1 MLRQSSV
8 PPVDSALS
16 TWWAPRGLLLA
27 LLAGC
32 GLLLLGGPARA
43 AAAEVSCPN
52 ANPTVNE
59 NNCMGAGT
67 EANRLSNYSEELGGF
82 TTQTSYNHGENVQL
96 KIGTS
101 APSFPATS
109 VNIAVYRIGWYGGT
123 GARLIPA
130 AGASSV
136 KVNNSLTCNP
146 MNKETGEL
154 SCSNWNVTYTIP
166 GSSLP
171 MSGIYEAT
179 ITDLADGGIQNMV
192 IFTVREERASE
203 VLFVLPISTYE
214 AYNTWGCKSLYFDA
228 CGLGNTISG
237 EERAVKVSF
246 ERPLD
251 EQEDERNKFF
261 GPDYHMVQWLEE
273 QGYNVTYT
281 DDVQLASNP
290 ESLLDHKVDLISGHS
305 EYWTYA
311 AFHNMIAAREHG
323 VSIASFSSNTAY
335 WQTRFENNYRTLV
348 CYKTIQGS
356 EDGEITPNDP
366 ASIGPHGEFLPQ
378 NATTTR
384 RDPGAPAGTP
394 GAPPEGRVGPDEPEN
409 ELFGELYVGDN
420 EDEDWGLSVPAG
432 NTNGEDEGA
441 RIWRNAGIPSNSE
454 VIIDKDIVGWEWDA
468 IPSAS
473 SPVYAHAAELEPEG
487 VKRVSLTK
495 TLSPNSTWLQD
506 AGRER
511 AATPPPGQ
519 PDEVSASEYRAKSGA
534 YVFASGT
541 MQWSYGLDV
550 DPSINQATY
559 NILAEMGVQPGTPE
573 SGLVLE
579 APGAPKPPWPQFTA
593 TPKKALVGEPVEFNA
608 SASTDPDAT
617 ITHYYWNFEGNGFTV
632 ETGATPEATHTF
644 TEPGVYNV
652 ILKVIDSDGQEET
665 TSRTVTVVSSITP
678 TLAASP
684 NPASIGQKVT
694 FDASGSTDVKGPIT
708 DYKWDLSGSGKYE
721 TNTGSTPTVT
731 TTFATVGEHT
741 VSVEESDA
749 AGNTATTTLTEKT
762 VTIGVSNYEEAVL
775 DTPGLLHFYPMGEA
789 AGPTVADLKGGPPG
803 NLIDVTYGAPGA
815 INGDPA
821 TSVNF
826 GGADDPQEGAP
837 GSAGEIPLNLSSQR
851 AITVEFWMKWN
862 AYANNDSLAMEL
874 TPNYNNNAGGF
885 IVDPNAE
892 QFGGTFAIG
901 ISEGETRNSIY
912 IQRPSVGV
920 WHHYAFVLDT
930 TAPAEHEITPYVDG
944 QQVSFQQE
952 GKGTGGGPFANSTLY
967 LFSRDASSLF
977 GSGYLQDL
985 AIYSGD
991 ESAATVEEHHDAN
1004 GTDPRPKATFTAT
1017 PNPVRPGQTVTFN
1030 AAESSYSKGSI
1041 VKYEWDLKGNGNYE
1055 TTTTTPTVTTSY
1067 SSEQTVDVGLRV
1079 TDSNGGWSYTTQEVK
1094 VGSFPPVAH
1103 VAIAPSGPLT
1113 GQKVTLNA
1121 SGSTDQGTITDYKWD
1136 LEGKGT
1142 YETNTDTTPTVSTYF
1157 DTAGVHDVGLELID
1171 NDGLTSKT
1179 TIPVKV
1185 LEQGPSGYTPAVLN
1199 TPGLIHYYKLTEA
1212 AGPTIFDS
1220 VGSSNGTISGGTFG
1234 LPGAVHGD
1242 PSTAIGFN
1250 GSSDSGA
1257 IPLNLSGTSQVTV
1270 EFWLKWNG
1278 YANNDSLAME
1288 FTPNF
1293 NEHEGGFIVDPDAPQ
1308 FGGTFGVA
1316 LGSSENRYSVF
1327 FERPSAGV
1335 WHHYVLVLNSAAAAG
1350 SEITPYVDGQPVS
1363 YQIGSDGSGAGAF
1376 ANSTLYLM
1384 SRDGSSLFGAGDLQD
1399 LAIYNQPLSAGTA
1412 YQHFSSEGT
1421 AEPPHPAFTVSPS
1434 PVRASETVTLN
1445 ASGSTDPD
1453 AKIVDYQWALNG
1465 NGHYETDSGSNPR
1478 ITTSFPTAGT
1488 YEVSLRVTDANGAS
1502 ESVTHKI
1509 EVGNFPP
1516 VAKLT
1521 ATPNPALSGQSVTLS
1536 AAGST
1541 DQGTITGY
1549 KWDLEGKGTYET
1561 STGTTPTIITSFA
1574 TTGAHT
1580 VGVEVTDDH
1589 GLSTRTTVIVPV
1601 LEHAPTSYASTVEH
1615 TPGVIDFYKLGES
1628 AGPAIHDSVG
1638 SSNGTIS
1645 GSTFGLP
1652 GAVREDSGTAIGF
1665 NGTSDSGAIPLNLSG
1680 TSQVTVEFWLKW
1692 NGYAN
1697 NDSLAMEFTPNFNEN
1712 SGGFLVDP
1720 NASQFGGTFGVAI
1733 GPPGDRNSIYFQRPS
1748 AGVWHHYAFVLNS
1761 AAPASSEITPYVDG
1775 VPVSYQ
1781 QEGAEIAQGPFASST
1796 LYLMSRDSSSLFG
1809 AGELQYL
1816 AIYDKSLSAAT
1827 IFQHY
1832 YSYGSEEATAPP
1844 SEPPP
1849 PPDTTPPTGGAL
1861 KVNGAAASQAGSSSY
1876 NTTGSYTIER
1886 TDYSEEKTKTQ
1897 SGLASSTLTVAS
1909 ASLASNTCGTFG
1921 TPSTLTG
1928 APSQSEPNGCYRYTL
1943 TGTDNAGNSA
1953 SVTTTVMV
1961 DTTPPSTPTV
1971 AFSGLSGN
1979 TYYNAPTNTLYFRPA
1994 SGGAFTVTASSTD
2007 ATTGILGYTF
2017 SSLVAYGFTG
2027 TQTGDQDV
2035 FAFGASATQPPSAPT
2050 VAATNNAGAGS
2061 ATATYNLVSDTTA
2074 PTGGAVTVNA
2084 TSATAA
2090 GSSSYSKTG
2099 SFTIGTRT
2107 EYAEAQSTT
2116 QSGLASSTL
2125 TVASATLAG
2134 GTCGTFGTATTI
2146 AGAPSQ
2152 SGLKEGCYLYTLT
2165 GADNIGNTASVST
2178 TVKVDTTAPAPTVS
2192 VPADAKGAVAVT
2204 FGATDGG
2211 SGVNAASGQLKRAT
2225 ATYTPAT
2232 DTCGA
2237 FAAYANI
2244 GAAGPTSPYTDSTVS
2259 TGHCYEYEYTVSD
2272 QAGNSATSAAALVK
2286 VDTAGPTLSSIVNTT
2301 PGSTAGL
2308 PQVGDAIT
2316 LKFSDSIA
2324 SSSIASSVT
2333 LTYTRA
2339 ATGATKIAVSGL
2351 GSGSWLAGDTGASHY
2366 TKVGGTSPVVTAS
2379 TLVSGATVKL
2389 TVTKVTDPS
2398 SDLTAGGPGSVTGTL
2413 SSSIKD
2419 VFGNTASTG
2428 SFASASIRLF

>member
-1 MLRQSSV
+1 
-8 PPVDSALS
+8 
-16 TWWAPRGLLLA
+16 
-27 LLAGC
+27 
-32 GLLLLGGPARA
+32 
-43 AAAEVSCPN
+43 
-52 ANPTVNE
+52 
-59 NNCMGAGT
+59 
-67 EANRLSNYSEELGGF
+67 
-82 TTQTSYNHGENVQL
+82 
-96 KIGTS
+96 
-101 APSFPATS
+101 
-109 VNIAVYRIGWYGGT
+109 
-123 GARLIPA
+123 
-130 AGASSV
+130 
-136 KVNNSLTCNP
+136 
-146 MNKETGEL
+146 
-154 SCSNWNVTYTIP
+154 
-166 GSSLP
+166 
-171 MSGIYEAT
+171 
-179 ITDLADGGIQNMV
+179 
-192 IFTVREERASE
+192 
-203 VLFVLPISTYE
+203 
-214 AYNTWGCKSLYFDA
+214 
-228 CGLGNTISG
+228 
-237 EERAVKVSF
+237 
-246 ERPLD
+246 
-251 EQEDERNKFF
+251 
-261 GPDYHMVQWLEE
+261 
-273 QGYNVTYT
+273 
-281 DDVQLASNP
+281 
-290 ESLLDHKVDLISGHS
+290 
-305 EYWTYA
+305 
-311 AFHNMIAAREHG
+311 
-323 VSIASFSSNTAY
+323 
-335 WQTRFENNYRTLV
+335 
-348 CYKTIQGS
+348 
-356 EDGEITPNDP
+356 
-366 ASIGPHGEFLPQ
+366 
-378 NATTTR
+378 
-384 RDPGAPAGTP
+384 
-394 GAPPEGRVGPDEPEN
+394 
-409 ELFGELYVGDN
+409 
-420 EDEDWGLSVPAG
+420 
-432 NTNGEDEGA
+432 
-441 RIWRNAGIPSNSE
+441 
-454 VIIDKDIVGWEWDA
+454 
-468 IPSAS
+468 
-473 SPVYAHAAELEPEG
+473 
-487 VKRVSLTK
+487 
-495 TLSPNSTWLQD
+495 
-506 AGRER
+506 
-511 AATPPPGQ
+511 
-519 PDEVSASEYRAKSGA
+519 
-534 YVFASGT
+534 
-541 MQWSYGLDV
+541 
-550 DPSINQATY
+550 
-559 NILAEMGVQPGTPE
+559 
-573 SGLVLE
+573 
-579 APGAPKPPWPQFTA
+579 
-593 TPKKALVGEPVEFNA
+593 
-608 SASTDPDAT
+608 
-617 ITHYYWNFEGNGFTV
+617 
-632 ETGATPEATHTF
+632 
-644 TEPGVYNV
+644 
-652 ILKVIDSDGQEET
+652 
-665 TSRTVTVVSSITP
+665 
-678 TLAASP
+678 
-684 NPASIGQKVT
+684 
-694 FDASGSTDVKGPIT
+694 
-708 DYKWDLSGSGKYE
+708 
-721 TNTGSTPTVT
+721 
-731 TTFATVGEHT
+731 
-741 VSVEESDA
+741 
-749 AGNTATTTLTEKT
+749 
-762 VTIGVSNYEEAVL
+762 
-775 DTPGLLHFYPMGEA
+775 
-789 AGPTVADLKGGPPG
+789 
-803 NLIDVTYGAPGA
+803 
-815 INGDPA
+815 
-821 TSVNF
+821 
-826 GGADDPQEGAP
+826 
-837 GSAGEIPLNLSSQR
+837 
-851 AITVEFWMKWN
+851 
-862 AYANNDSLAMEL
+862 
-874 TPNYNNNAGGF
+874 
-885 IVDPNAE
+885 
-892 QFGGTFAIG
+892 
-901 ISEGETRNSIY
+901 
-912 IQRPSVGV
+912 
-920 WHHYAFVLDT
+920 
-930 TAPAEHEITPYVDG
+930 
-944 QQVSFQQE
+944 
-952 GKGTGGGPFANSTLY
+952 
-967 LFSRDASSLF
+967 
-977 GSGYLQDL
+977 
-985 AIYSGD
+985 
-991 ESAATVEEHHDAN
+991 
-1004 GTDPRPKATFTAT
+1004 
-1017 PNPVRPGQTVTFN
+1017 
-1030 AAESSYSKGSI
+1030 
-1041 VKYEWDLKGNGNYE
+1041 
-1055 TTTTTPTVTTSY
+1055 
-1067 SSEQTVDVGLRV
+1067 
-1079 TDSNGGWSYTTQEVK
+1079 
-1094 VGSFPPVAH
+1094 
-1103 VAIAPSGPLT
+1103 
-1113 GQKVTLNA
+1113 
-1121 SGSTDQGTITDYKWD
+1121 
-1136 LEGKGT
+1136 
-1142 YETNTDTTPTVSTYF
+1142 
-1157 DTAGVHDVGLELID
+1157 
-1171 NDGLTSKT
+1171 
-1179 TIPVKV
+1179 
-1185 LEQGPSGYTPAVLN
+1185 
-1199 TPGLIHYYKLTEA
+1199 
-1212 AGPTIFDS
+1212 
-1220 VGSSNGTISGGTFG
+1220 
-1234 LPGAVHGD
+1234 
-1242 PSTAIGFN
+1242 
-1250 GSSDSGA
+1250 
-1257 IPLNLSGTSQVTV
+1257 
-1270 EFWLKWNG
+1270 
-1278 YANNDSLAME
+1278 
-1288 FTPNF
+1288 
-1293 NEHEGGFIVDPDAPQ
+1293 
-1308 FGGTFGVA
+1308 
-1316 LGSSENRYSVF
+1316 
-1327 FERPSAGV
+1327 
-1335 WHHYVLVLNSAAAAG
+1335 
-1350 SEITPYVDGQPVS
+1350 
-1363 YQIGSDGSGAGAF
+1363 
-1376 ANSTLYLM
+1376 
-1384 SRDGSSLFGAGDLQD
+1384 
-1399 LAIYNQPLSAGTA
+1399 
-1412 YQHFSSEGT
+1412 
-1421 AEPPHPAFTVSPS
+1421 
-1434 PVRASETVTLN
+1434 
-1445 ASGSTDPD
+1445 
-1453 AKIVDYQWALNG
+1453 
-1465 NGHYETDSGSNPR
+1465 
-1478 ITTSFPTAGT
+1478 
-1488 YEVSLRVTDANGAS
+1488 
-1502 ESVTHKI
+1502 
-1509 EVGNFPP
+1509 
-1516 VAKLT
+1516 
-1521 ATPNPALSGQSVTLS
+1521 
-1536 AAGST
+1536 
-1541 DQGTITGY
+1541 
-1549 KWDLEGKGTYET
+1549 
-1561 STGTTPTIITSFA
+1561 
-1574 TTGAHT
+1574 
-1580 VGVEVTDDH
+1580 
-1589 GLSTRTTVIVPV
+1589 
-1601 LEHAPTSYASTVEH
+1601 
-1615 TPGVIDFYKLGES
+1615 
-1628 AGPAIHDSVG
+1628 
-1638 SSNGTIS
+1638 
-1645 GSTFGLP
+1645 
-1652 GAVREDSGTAIGF
+1652 
-1665 NGTSDSGAIPLNLSG
+1665 
-1680 TSQVTVEFWLKW
+1680 VTVEFWLKW

-2090 GSSSYSKTG
+2090 GYSSYSKTG